1 LSWNPALI
9 VLVEVVIACCRG
21 VTRFPSCARCV
32 HAAVPRAHRCALSS
46 PFPAS
51 VLVTLEPRLPSLA
64 YLDPLRVRQ
73 VLTNALSNAA
83 KHSGGGGGGPAG
95 TVNLN
100 ARVGA
105 GGALEIDVLDRGRGL
120 RGRTLAELGTEFAEL
135 PTGEGPAAAPRGVG
149 PGVSAFNRVRSTG
162 MGLPICVQLAR
173 LMHGSIAL
181 ADRADGPGARVVRG
195 CWCGVVL

>member
-1 LSWNPALI
+1 M
-9 VLVEVVIACCRG
+9 
-21 VTRFPSCARCV
+21 
-32 HAAVPRAHRCALSS
+32 SS

-135 PTGEGPAAAPRGVG
+135 PTGEGPAAAPRGGG

-195 CWCGVVL
+195 GWCGVVIGLDLLTAVCSRS